1 MKKILVPVDLSES
14 SVAGIKYALFLA
26 RWQGAE
32 VVLVHVVDA
41 TKIPRDAP
49 LSHDA
54 RLFIEVERVPVETLR
69 DYFVETVLER
79 GRWELSNFL
88 SHHLEPETLRS
99 VRLKQVVSL
108 GEVAEEIVGTAAA
121 EDCDLIVM
129 ASGGKNWLAR
139 LIRGSLTEKVVRLA
153 SCPVLTIQ
161 PFARVRQDGE
171 RVPVQLLLGE
181 SHV

>member
-1 MKKILVPVDLSES
+1 
-14 SVAGIKYALFLA
+14 
-26 RWQGAE
+26 
-32 VVLVHVVDA
+32 
-41 TKIPRDAP
+41 
-49 LSHDA
+49 
-54 RLFIEVERVPVETLR
+54 
-69 DYFVETVLER
+69 
-79 GRWELSNFL
+79 
-88 SHHLEPETLRS
+88 

-171 RVPVQLLLGE
+171 RVPVQLLVMGE